1 MNMNMNKNG
10 KLAIKSENMHGK
22 LALSFLKYVIRLTA
36 ECSNLLSY
44 KGMGALRPDPASKA
58 D

>member
-1 MNMNMNKNG
+1 MNMNKNG